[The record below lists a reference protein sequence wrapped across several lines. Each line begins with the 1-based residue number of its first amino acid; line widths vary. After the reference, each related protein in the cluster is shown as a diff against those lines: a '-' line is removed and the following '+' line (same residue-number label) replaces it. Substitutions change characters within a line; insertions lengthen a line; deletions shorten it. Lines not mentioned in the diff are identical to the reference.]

1 MRRTPLFFPCLSLLL
16 LALSAPPPGARA
28 EIVDHRA
35 VDGVATLPQGVMDA
49 IGTQRWLFTHASVG
63 SNMVDGLD
71 DLRALDPLRYRL
83 ATSWVGFDS
92 GQQRAADPP
101 ATTLPGTVYECPRG
115 NPGWAQKLAIFDN
128 SVRLGGWR
136 EPKVEVV
143 MDKLCYI
150 DEDADAGDYL
160 ATMAALRASYPHA
173 YIVYATMPL
182 TDGTGSDNVQ
192 RNVYNRAV
200 RAACASGAA
209 ILFDI
214 ADMEA
219 HDPSGVEH
227 TFSSGGAV
235 YQRLYAGYTD
245 DGGHLNTLGR
255 QRVARGWYAVAA
267 VLTREPVFADGF
279 EAGGAGFWTLP

>member
-1 MRRTPLFFPCLSLLL
+1 MRRPLVPFFLLFPL
-16 LALSAPPPGARA
+16 LPAALGGPPAARA

-35 VDGVATLPQGVMDA
+35 VDGVATLPQEVMDA
-49 IGTQRWLFTHASVG
+49 IGAQRWLFTHASVG

-92 GQQRAADPP
+92 GQQRAYDPP

-115 NPGWAQKLAIFDN
+115 NPGWAQKLAILDN

-136 EPKVEVV
+136 EPKVEAVI
-143 MDKLCYI
+143 DKLCYI

-160 ATMAALRASYPHA
+160 ATMAALRASYPHT

-200 RAACASGAA
+200 RAACASGAGV
-209 ILFDI
+209 LFDI
-214 ADMEA
+214 ADIEA

-227 TFSSGGAV
+227 TFSSGGQA

-245 DGGHLNTLGR
+245 DGGHLNALGR

-267 VLTREPVFADGF
+267 VLTRGPVFADGF